1 MLYALELA
9 ERGRLST
16 APNPWVGCVI
26 VAADGAT
33 VLAEGYHQRKGGPH
47 AEAAA
52 LADAKARGVSRAAME
67 GATAYVTL
75 EPCTM
80 GPGKST
86 PACDAA
92 LVASGLRNVH
102 LALLDP
108 DPTFG
113 GGADFLRANGIA
125 VTVGAGA
132 AAVLASLRPY
142 LYQRRTGKPWVV
154 LKVASSADGAIACA
168 DGGTRL
174 AHSAH
179 ASSSPHT
186 APSSRYTGT
195 SQWITGESARAHSQV
210 LRASSQAIMVGSGTA
225 VADKPK
231 LTVRLADGA
240 LPDGWL
246 PPSNPLL
253 RVVLDASGRVT
264 DGPLLDT
271 SAAPTLVFTTAA
283 AAGEARDAWRAAG
296 VEAVEVPA
304 AGPSGGV
311 DLEAVLI
318 ELGSRGVIQLMVE
331 GGGQLHGA
339 FLAERRAQQFRLYV
353 GACALGSSA
362 QRWMQ
367 APLAATIEEAQ
378 RWRLSGVEV
387 LGDDVCVDYDV
398 DEGDGVGGEESAS
411 AATGEG
417 RSCSCC
423 D

>member
-1 MLYALELA
+1 MLYALELS

-174 AHSAH
+174 ERSAH
-179 ASSSPHT
+179 GSSSSHRSLLPLHRHL
-186 APSSRYTGT
+186 AVDHGR
-195 SQWITGESARAHSQV
+195 ARA
-210 LRASSQAIMVGSGTA
+210 RA
-225 VADKPK
+225 
-231 LTVRLADGA
+231 LAGIA
-240 LPDGWL
+240 RVE
-246 PPSNPLL
+246 PS
-253 RVVLDASGRVT
+253 DH
-264 DGPLLDT
+264 
-271 SAAPTLVFTTAA
+271 
-283 AAGEARDAWRAAG
+283 
-296 VEAVEVPA
+296 
-304 AGPSGGV
+304 
-311 DLEAVLI
+311 
-318 ELGSRGVIQLMVE
+318 
-331 GGGQLHGA
+331 GGQRH
-339 FLAERRAQQFRLYV
+339 RRR
-353 GACALGSSA
+353 
-362 QRWMQ
+362 R
-367 APLAATIEEAQ
+367 
-378 RWRLSGVEV
+378 
-387 LGDDVCVDYDV
+387 
-398 DEGDGVGGEESAS
+398 
-411 AATGEG
+411 
-417 RSCSCC
+417 
-423 D
+423 

>member
-168 DGGTRL
+168 DGG
-174 AHSAH
+174 
-179 ASSSPHT
+179 
-186 APSSRYTGT
+186 
-195 SQWITGESARAHSQV
+195 
-210 LRASSQAIMVGSGTA
+210 
-225 VADKPK
+225 
-231 LTVRLADGA
+231 
-240 LPDGWL
+240 
-246 PPSNPLL
+246 
-253 RVVLDASGRVT
+253 DASRTQRARLLLSSHRSLLPLHRHLAVDHGR
-264 DGPLLDT
+264 
-271 SAAPTLVFTTAA
+271 A
-283 AAGEARDAWRAAG
+283 
-296 VEAVEVPA
+296 
-304 AGPSGGV
+304 
-311 DLEAVLI
+311 
-318 ELGSRGVIQLMVE
+318 
-331 GGGQLHGA
+331 
-339 FLAERRAQQFRLYV
+339 
-353 GACALGSSA
+353 GACALAGIA
-362 QRWMQ
+362 RVEPGDHGGQRH
-367 APLAATIEEAQ
+367 
-378 RWRLSGVEV
+378 RR
-387 LGDDVCVDYDV
+387 
-398 DEGDGVGGEESAS
+398 
-411 AATGEG
+411 
-417 RSCSCC
+417 RR
-423 D
+423 